1 MATRSRSETS
11 SSSRASKDTVKP
23 LRLAALFAFLLVG
36 FGVSALA
43 PACSAQSVT
52 LGQEPPQTKAQK
64 KAEAQ
69 LRVVH
74 GTVIDKQENPVPSSV
89 VYLKNLKTLAV
100 KTYIAD
106 DTASYRFSGLDPN
119 VDYEVYAEHND
130 AVSPTRTISNFDTRR
145 DLEMTLKLSKTKSTK

>member
-1 MATRSRSETS
+1 MKLVRCGALV
-11 SSSRASKDTVKP
+11 AV
-23 LRLAALFAFLLVG
+23 LAVMLAAAC
-36 FGVSALA
+36 A
-43 PACSAQSVT
+43 PGACAQD
-52 LGQEPPQTKAQK
+52 QDQPQSKAQK

-119 VDYEVYAEHND
+119 VDYEIFAEHND
-130 AVSPTRTISNFDTRR
+130 LTSRTRTISNFDTRR
-145 DLEMTLKLSKTKSTK
+145 DLELTLKLTKTKSSK

>member
-1 MATRSRSETS
+1 MSETAS
-11 SSSRASKDTVKP
+11 GWRASKDIVK
-23 LRLAALFAFLLVG
+23 LFRFTALFAFLLCAVG
-36 FGVSALA
+36 LSAIAPGCLA
-43 PACSAQSVT
+43 QVAPKVQP
-52 LGQEPPQTKAQK
+52 LDQDPPQSKAQK

-74 GTVIDKQENPVPSSV
+74 GTVINKQEDPVPSSV

-119 VDYEVYAEHND
+119 VDYEIYAEHND

-145 DLEMTLKLSKTKSTK
+145 DLEMTLKLSKTKPAK

>member
-1 MATRSRSETS
+1 
-11 SSSRASKDTVKP
+11 VKP
-23 LRLAALFAFLLVG
+23 FRFAALFAFLLCVG
-36 FGVSALA
+36 GFPALA
-43 PACSAQSVT
+43 PACSAQVAPKVQP
-52 LGQEPPQTKAQK
+52 LDQDPPQTKAQK

-106 DTASYRFSGLDPN
+106 DTATYRFSGLDPN
-119 VDYEVYAEHND
+119 VDYEIYAEHNETL
-130 AVSPTRTISNFDTRR
+130 SPTRTISNFDTRR
-145 DLEMTLKLSKTKSTK
+145 DLEMTLKLSKVKSTK

>member
-1 MATRSRSETS
+1 MAVL
-11 SSSRASKDTVKP
+11 AVM
-23 LRLAALFAFLLVG
+23 LAAAC
-36 FGVSALA
+36 A
-43 PACSAQSVT
+43 PGAYAQD
-52 LGQEPPQTKAQK
+52 QDQPQSKAQK

-119 VDYEVYAEHND
+119 VDYEIFAEHND
-130 AVSPTRTISNFDTRR
+130 LTSRTRTISNFDTRR
-145 DLEMTLKLSKTKSTK
+145 DLELTLKLTKTKSSK

>member
-1 MATRSRSETS
+1 MKTS
-11 SSSRASKDTVKP
+11 
-23 LRLAALFAFLLVG
+23 RLAALSAFLLCA
-36 FGVSALA
+36 FGLAGLA
-43 PACSAQSVT
+43 PACSAQVAPKVQP
-52 LGQEPPQTKAQK
+52 LHQAPPQTKAQK

-106 DTASYRFSGLDPN
+106 DTATYRFSGLDPN
-119 VDYEVYAEHND
+119 VDYEIYAEHNETL
-130 AVSPTRTISNFDTRR
+130 SPTRTISNFDTRR
-145 DLEMTLKLSKTKSTK
+145 DLEMTLKLSKLKSTK

>member
-1 MATRSRSETS
+1 LKRTETS
-11 SSSRASKDTVKP
+11 SSSRASKDIVKP
-23 LRLAALFAFLLVG
+23 FRIAALIAFFGIALGLFAF
-36 FGVSALA
+36 A
-43 PACSAQSVT
+43 PAASAQT
-52 LGQEPPQTKAQK
+52 PPDQEQPKTKAEK

-119 VDYEVYAEHND
+119 VDYEIYAEHND
-130 AVSPTRTISNFDTRR
+130 TVSPTRTISNFDTRR
-145 DLEMTLKLSKTKSTK
+145 DLEMTLKLSKAKSTK

>member
-1 MATRSRSETS
+1 
-11 SSSRASKDTVKP
+11 VKP
-23 LRLAALFAFLLVG
+23 FRFTALFAFLLLACG
-36 FGVSALA
+36 ASAFA
-43 PACSAQSVT
+43 PACAAQATT

-74 GTVIDKQENPVPSSV
+74 GTVINKQEDPVPSSV

-100 KTYIAD
+100 RTYIAD

-130 AVSPTRTISNFDTRR
+130 AISPTRTISNFDTRR
-145 DLEMTLKLSKTKSTK
+145 DLELTLKLSKTKSTK